1 MNARDH
7 HINAM
12 LENQP
17 DLSNVRIAKLSGATQ
32 YAVAKRREALGLPP
46 LVMRKR
52 GKRT

>member
-1 MNARDH
+1 MTARDH

-17 DLSNVRIAKLSGATQ
+17 DLSNVRISKLSGATQ
-32 YAVAKRREALGLPP
+32 EAVRKRRAELGLPP